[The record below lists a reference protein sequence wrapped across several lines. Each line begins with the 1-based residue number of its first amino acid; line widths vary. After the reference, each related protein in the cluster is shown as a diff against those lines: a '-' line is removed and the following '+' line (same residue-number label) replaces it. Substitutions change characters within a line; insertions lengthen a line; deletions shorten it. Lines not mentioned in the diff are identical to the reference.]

1 MIYGTNDELSEVG
14 DRSLKLGRLVAVN
27 QYTKSLIKYG
37 HFEEY
42 RIYCEDQKS
51 LEGAQARLEAGL
63 SESELDRVVL
73 TLKAN
78 LQTDFTDV
86 PFSAFHH
93 SAGWT
98 AVSNLAP
105 IRNQFARQPF
115 PVSAL
120 IHSLNEPNAYL
131 KALKISLSDAR
142 PCDAIVCTSEAGRRV
157 VKSFF
162 EAVGENL
169 REWGKLEFEGEL
181 AKIPLGVDTEF
192 FQPQDRS
199 HCREKLGL
207 PRDATILLHLGRL
220 SAHDKADPGP
230 LFYLFRQ
237 LVEARPEK
245 KLLLVLAG
253 GAEEENVAS
262 FQRTCKEIGIGDK
275 VQFRPNFEDE
285 EKPLLYGACDIF
297 VSLIDSLQETFGIA
311 AVEAMACGRSVVL
324 SDFDGYKELVENR
337 KSGFLVPTYW
347 APADRFLHSVSPVM
361 NAKLY
366 QLFLSQSV
374 VVDISAAAKGLLELI
389 DRPELRQELETAART
404 RALERFSWKV
414 VIGQYEEL
422 WTELGKRAK
431 KLPTPSNP
439 KPDPLAVDYY
449 RCFSHYPSALVEP
462 QWKAKLTAFGKK
474 AIAGEGIP
482 AIYSDIS
489 NLISEDWLKVLVQQ
503 LVQGPQEVGKLVGFA
518 RTKFGAPESVML
530 FHILWLAK
538 YDVIELA
545 PAPIT

>member
-1 MIYGTNDELSEVG
+1 MIYGTNDELFEVS

-27 QYTKSLIKYG
+27 QYTKSLIRYG

-51 LEGAQARLEAGL
+51 LEGAQSRLEASL
-63 SESELDRVVL
+63 TESELERVVL

-105 IRNQFARQPF
+105 IRNQFASQAF
-115 PVSAL
+115 PISAL

-131 KALKISLSDAR
+131 KALKLGLSNVR
-142 PCDAIVCTSEAGRRV
+142 PCDAIVCTSEGGRRV
-157 VKSFF
+157 LKSFF
-162 EAVGENL
+162 EAVAENL
-169 REWGKLEFEGEL
+169 KEWGKIEFEGEL
-181 AKIPLGVDTEF
+181 AKIPLGVDTDF
-192 FQPQDRS
+192 FQPQDRQA
-199 HCREKLGL
+199 CREKLGI
-207 PRDATILLHLGRL
+207 PRDATVLLHLGRL

-230 LFYLFRQ
+230 LFYLLRQ
-237 LVEARPEK
+237 LVEARPNE
-245 KLLLVLAG
+245 KLLLILAG
-253 GAEEENVAS
+253 GAEAENIAS
-262 FQRTCKEIGIGDK
+262 FKSTCQEIGIADK

-311 AVEAMACGRSVVL
+311 AVEAMACGRAAVL

-337 KSGFLVPTYW
+337 KSGLLVPTYW
-347 APADRFLHSVSPVM
+347 APADRFLHPVSTVM

-374 VVDISAAAKGLLELI
+374 VVNIPAALKSLLELI
-389 DRPELRQELETAART
+389 DRPELRKELETAART
-404 RALERFSWKV
+404 QATERFSWKV

-422 WTELGKRAK
+422 WAELAKRAK
-431 KLPTPSNP
+431 KLPTLSNP
-439 KPDPLAVDYY
+439 QPDPLAVDYY

-462 QWKAKLTAFGKK
+462 QWKASLTAFGKR

-482 AIYSDIS
+482 AIYSDIA
-489 NLISEDWLKVLVQQ
+489 NLISEDWLKVLIQQ

-518 RTKFGAPESVML
+518 RHKFGAPESVML

-538 YDVIELA
+538 YDVIELV
-545 PAPIT
+545 P